1 MARSY
6 RLRKRA
12 EARDRVRERILQA
25 TMQLH
30 DEQGVAM
37 TSYPQIAE
45 RAGVGA
51 ATVYRHFPAL
61 GDLVSACG
69 GHVWQEMR
77 PPVPESAATV
87 FSGIEARA
95 DRLARLIEET
105 DAFYARGALRLDLA
119 ARDRDRVPELHG
131 FLTAVEKGVEAL
143 VREAL
148 RANVPD
154 SALQVVFV
162 LMSFPVW
169 AEFRKLNLPRPA
181 SVGLRMR
188 LIDCAIAAVRATG

>member
-1 MARSY
+1 MARPY
-6 RLRKRA
+6 RLGKRE
-12 EARDRVRERILQA
+12 EARDQVRERILQA

-51 ATVYRHFPAL
+51 ATVYRHFPTL
-61 GDLVSACG
+61 GDLVRACG

-77 PPVPESAATV
+77 PPVPEAAATV
-87 FSGIEARA
+87 FSGIEAPA
-95 DRLARLIEET
+95 DRLARLIEEI
-105 DAFYARGALRLDLA
+105 DSFYARGALRLDLA
-119 ARDRDRVPELHG
+119 SRDRDRVPELHG
-131 FLTAVEKGVEAL
+131 FLTAVEGGVEAL

-148 RANVPD
+148 RG
-154 SALQVVFV
+154 SAPESVLRVILV

-169 AEFRKLNLPRPA
+169 AAFDGLKLSRAEALR
-181 SVGLRMR
+181 LRMR
-188 LIDCAIAAVRATG
+188 LVDCAITASLR